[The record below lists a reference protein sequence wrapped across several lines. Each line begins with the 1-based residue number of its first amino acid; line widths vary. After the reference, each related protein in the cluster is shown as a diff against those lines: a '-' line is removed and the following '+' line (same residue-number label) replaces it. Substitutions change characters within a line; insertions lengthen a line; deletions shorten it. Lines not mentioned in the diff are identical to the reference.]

1 MVDGR
6 RSEADETVSSDR
18 PEGRFSGRVALVTGA
33 TAGIGEATAIAFARQ
48 GAKVVVAGMDQ
59 RRGERVAGGI
69 CDEGGEAMFFRGDVS
84 DAQQV
89 EAMVS
94 AAVAAY
100 GRLDIGFNNAG
111 VSGDGPHLLHEY
123 GVAEWRRTIDVNVK
137 GVWLCMK
144 YELAQMVSQFQDGS
158 PRGVIVNMSSIA
170 GLVAS
175 ASAAY
180 TASKHAVIGLTKSA
194 ALIYADQGIRI
205 NSVCPASIHTPMFDR
220 YAQQTPDQVEVWKAS
235 HPVGRIGRPEEVAD
249 AVLWLSSDGS
259 QFVTGSS
266 LVIDGGWTA
275 Q

>member
-1 MVDGR
+1 MDGAVR
-6 RSEADETVSSDR
+6 RVGGE
-18 PEGRFSGRVALVTGA
+18 FCGRVALVTGA

-48 GAKVVVAGMDQ
+48 GAQVVVGGLDQ
-59 RRGERVAGGI
+59 RRGEEVAGRI
-69 CDEGGEAMFFRGDVS
+69 CDEGGEALFFRGDVS
-84 DAQQV
+84 NAAQVQ
-89 EAMVS
+89 AMVD
-94 AAVAAY
+94 ATVAAY

-123 GVAEWRRTIDVNVK
+123 GIAEWRRTIGVNVK

-144 YELAQMVSQFQDGS
+144 YELAQMLSQDQRGS
-158 PRGVIVNMSSIA
+158 TRGVIVNMSSIA

-220 YAQQTPDQVEVWKAS
+220 YARQTPDQVEVWKAS

-249 AVLWLSSDGS
+249 AVLWLSSYGS

>member
-1 MVDGR
+1 MVGGR
-6 RSEADETVSSDR
+6 RSEMGGTVNSGQAD
-18 PEGRFSGRVALVTGA
+18 GRFSGRVALVTGA
-33 TAGIGEATAIAFARQ
+33 TAGIGEATAVAFARQ
-48 GAKVVVAGMDQ
+48 GAQVVVAGLDQ
-59 RRGERVAGGI
+59 RRGEEVAGRI

-84 DAQQV
+84 DAAQV
-89 EAMVS
+89 EAMV
-94 AAVAAY
+94 AATVAAY

-111 VSGDGPHLLHEY
+111 ISGDGPHLLHEY
-123 GVAEWRRTIDVNVK
+123 GIAEWRRTIDVNVK

-144 YELAQMVSQFQDGS
+144 YELAQMLGQDQRRSAG
-158 PRGVIVNMSSIA
+158 GVIVNMSSIA

-235 HPVGRIGRPEEVAD
+235 HPVGRIGRADEVAD